1 MLIKCIAVDD
11 EPLALE
17 LLQQYIAQFPALR
30 LVQTFSDAIAAAEFL
45 KNSPIDLLFIDINM
59 PDITGIELVR
69 SMEKKPMIIFTTAY
83 KQFAVEGFELEAID
97 YLLKPIELNRFK
109 RAVEKAIDYY
119 NYKKATKAEKQESIF
134 VRSEYQMVKVDLNE
148 IEYIESLEDY
158 LKIHRTNDRPVMTLM
173 TLKAILEK
181 LPPDQFQRIHRSY
194 VIPLAKVKSIVNR
207 KVRLTTAELPISDS
221 YAGFI
226 SSWMNKN

>member
-97 YLLKPIELNRFK
+97 YLLKPIEGNRFK

-119 NYKKATKAEKQESIF
+119 NYKKVTKAEKQESIF